1 MNIVV
6 DLDGTV
12 YRGDQPIPGAVA
24 GLELLAENGH
34 QCVFVTNNSLWP
46 GGSYVAKLRRL
57 GVTLEPR
64 QMLTASEAI
73 ATRLLELFGVGAA
86 VFVVGAAALRAEI
99 SGAGLRVVDDH
110 TRAEVVALGWD
121 REFTYAKLD
130 AICAARWSGVPV
142 LATNPDPTCPL
153 VDGQVPDCG
162 ALIAAVET
170 ATGQPIDE
178 VVGKPSAR
186 MVKLALDRYGGTP
199 EECWVV
205 GDRLETDVRMAV
217 DCGVRSALVLSGATS
232 AQAARESAVKPT
244 MVCADLHVFAT
255 MIAEGAEAASY
266 SGG

>member
-12 YRGDQPIPGAVA
+12 YRGDEAIPGAVA
-24 GLELLAENGH
+24 GLKLLAENGH
-34 QCVFVTNNSLWP
+34 QCVFVTNNSLSP
-46 GGSYVAKLRRL
+46 GAYYMAKLQRL
-57 GVTLEPR
+57 GVTLEAH

-73 ATRLLELFGVGAA
+73 ATRLLELYGAGAA
-86 VFVVGAAALRAEI
+86 VFVVGAPALRAEI
-99 SGAGLRVVDDH
+99 SGVGLRVVDDH
-110 TRAEVVALGWD
+110 TQAEVVALGWD

-130 AICAARWSGVPV
+130 AICAAVWNGVPV

-170 ATGQPIDE
+170 ATGRPIDE

-186 MVKLALDRYGGTP
+186 MVKLALARYGGTP

-205 GDRLETDVRMAV
+205 GDRLETDVKMAA
-217 DCGVRSALVLSGATS
+217 DCGVSSALVLSGATS
-232 AQAARESAVKPT
+232 AQAARVAALKPT
-244 MVCADLHVFAT
+244 MVCADLNAFAT
-255 MIAEGAEAASY
+255 MIVEGAEEASY